1 MTPFG
6 FDHNGGFV
14 VSAFLITV
22 GVIGCY
28 ALYLRSRLT
37 GLRQR
42 VERGEASE
50 PTASTAVPA
59 ERSPEGL
66 GRSSAS
72 PL

>member
-1 MTPFG
+1 MSAFA

-42 VERGEASE
+42 LERGEVTE
-50 PTASTAVPA
+50 PSSSAAVPA
-59 ERSPEGL
+59 DRSPEGF
-66 GRSSAS
+66 GSSSAS

>member
-1 MTPFG
+1 MSPFG
-6 FDHNGGFV
+6 FDQNGGFV
-14 VSAFLITV
+14 VSAFLITI
-22 GVIGCY
+22 GVIGGY

-42 VERGEASE
+42 LERGEATE
-50 PTASTAVPA
+50 PSTSAAVPA

-66 GRSSAS
+66 GSSSAS

>member
-1 MTPFG
+1 MSAPFA

-14 VSAFLITV
+14 LSAFLITV
-22 GVIGCY
+22 GVIACY

-42 VERGEASE
+42 LERGEAAASPE
-50 PTASTAVPA
+50 PAPA

-66 GRSSAS
+66 GSSSAT

>member
-1 MTPFG
+1 MSPFA

-28 ALYLRSRLT
+28 ALYLRSRLS

-42 VERGEASE
+42 LERGEATE
-50 PTASTAVPA
+50 PPASAAMPT
-59 ERSPEGL
+59 ERSPERL
-66 GRSSAS
+66 GGSSAS

>member
-1 MTPFG
+1 MSPFA

-28 ALYLRSRLT
+28 ALYLRSRLA

-42 VERGEASE
+42 LERGEAN
-50 PTASTAVPA
+50 ASAERAAVPA
-59 ERSPEGL
+59 ERSREGL
-66 GRSSAS
+66 ESSGAS